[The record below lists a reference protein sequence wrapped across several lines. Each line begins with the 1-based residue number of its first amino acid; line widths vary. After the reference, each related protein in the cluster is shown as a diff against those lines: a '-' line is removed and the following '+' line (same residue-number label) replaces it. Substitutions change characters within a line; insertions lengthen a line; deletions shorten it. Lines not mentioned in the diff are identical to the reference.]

1 MSGLTPERRG
11 SFVALAV
18 AVAIAI
24 LLLVLQPGPKRERQD
39 TEEASGPPATS
50 TTTIPPGVQLC
61 NLAKQ
66 FVRDASTLDTNG
78 TARAAATFYEDAAKL
93 VDGSARAE
101 FDATARYYAE
111 YNEIGEAYDYDVFRI
126 AAAGK
131 GDRWS
136 QLLFRPP
143 LGIETARAA
152 VKFACNV
159 ELPAPPTSTTLV
171 AEKDPLEDLLPK
183 ASGATG
189 ASGAT
194 ATTGTA
200 GANTATTA
208 PSSPATTAR

>member
-11 SFVALAV
+11 SIVALGV
-18 AVAIAI
+18 AVAIAV
-24 LLLVLQPGPKRERQD
+24 LLLVLQPGPKRERDD
-39 TEEASGPPATS
+39 TDTASGPPATTTS
-50 TTTIPPGVQLC
+50 TIAPGVLLC

-66 FVRDASTLDTNG
+66 FVRDASTLDANG
-78 TARAAATFYEDAAKL
+78 TARAAATFYEEAAQL
-93 VDGSARAE
+93 VDGSTRAE

-136 QLLFRPP
+136 QLLYRPP

-171 AEKDPLEDLLPK
+171 AQKDPLEDLLPK
-183 ASGATG
+183 STGATG
-189 ASGAT
+189 ASGASG
-194 ATTGTA
+194 ASGTA
-200 GANTATTA
+200 GTATA
-208 PSSPATTAR
+208 GPATTAR